1 MLGTCHPQALLPSD
15 LGPCLYYMK
24 KPKKPES
31 KQCEVVT
38 VISGVMSARKKI
50 VGTVVGVDR
59 TCLAQ
64 GRSQAQGHIR
74 HR

>member
-1 MLGTCHPQALLPSD
+1 M
-15 LGPCLYYMK
+15 
-24 KPKKPES
+24 
-31 KQCEVVT
+31 
-38 VISGVMSARKKI
+38 ISGVMSARKKI

-64 GRSQAQGHIR
+64 GRSQAQGHMR